1 MNILGILIALFIC
14 LVCIAIWIY
23 CINDL
28 IQDFRKMR
36 QDLIEDA
43 RQKRKRKKRWKWL
56 NTLKI

>member
-14 LVCIAIWIY
+14 LSCIAIWIY

-28 IQDFRKMR
+28 IQDFKKMR

-43 RQKRKRKKRWKWL
+43 RNKRKKKRRW
-56 NTLKI
+56 